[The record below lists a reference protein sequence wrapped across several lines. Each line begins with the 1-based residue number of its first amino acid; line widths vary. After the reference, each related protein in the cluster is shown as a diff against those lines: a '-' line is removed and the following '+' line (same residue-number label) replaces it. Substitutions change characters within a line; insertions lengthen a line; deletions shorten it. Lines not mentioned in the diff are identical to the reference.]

1 MQLSSHNKISV
12 IIPTYNRVDL
22 IEETLDSVLGQT
34 YTNWECIIVDDG
46 SLDNISKVLI
56 PYLEDSRF
64 KFYNRPSEKKKGANS
79 CRNYGFEMSSGEF
92 IKWFDSDDIMLP
104 DFLQKQFTYLDQNR
118 SLDFCICLSETFI
131 EGTDTAYVNKANR
144 NPSHDPISAY
154 LFKNHFFLTAAPL
167 WRKEF
172 LKKNNLLFDEELSNS
187 DESDFHFRAIILRP
201 KYYYSDDILYKV
213 RRGNSSITQNK
224 ENFLPTLYSKVRFF
238 KKVELE
244 IKKMEIKDKN
254 LIYNYLLS
262 RQLNLFYEIQ
272 KINNRGIVACYR
284 DFSQL
289 FFLLKESDISVFGK
303 IKILVGF
310 FLVSF
315 FGKGYQLIYFKVN
328 YRELIEN

>member
-1 MQLSSHNKISV
+1 MQLNSHNKISI
-12 IIPTYNRVDL
+12 IIPTYNRVDVL
-22 IEETLDSVLGQT
+22 VETLNSVLGQT
-34 YTNWECIIVDDG
+34 YKNWECIIVDDG
-46 SLDNISKVLI
+46 SEDNISEVLI
-56 PYLEDSRF
+56 PYLKDSRF
-64 KFYNRPSEKKKGANS
+64 KFYNRPPEKKKGANS

-104 DFLQKQFTYLDQNR
+104 DFLQKQCNYLEQNKN
-118 SLDFCICLSETFI
+118 LDFCVCLSETFI
-131 EGTDTAYVNKANR
+131 EGTDKTYINKANR
-144 NPSHDPISAY
+144 NASDNPISSY

-172 LKKNNLLFDEELSNS
+172 LRCNNLLFDEELSNS
-187 DESDFHFRAIILRP
+187 DESDFHFRVIILRP

-213 RRGNSSITQNK
+213 RRGNMSITQDKKNL
-224 ENFLPTLYSKVRFF
+224 LPTLYSKVRFF

-244 IKKMEIKDKN
+244 IKKIKIKDEN
-254 LIYNYLLS
+254 LIYDYLLS

-272 KINNRGIVACYR
+272 KINKRSIIECCH

-289 FFLLKESDISVFGK
+289 FFLLKKSRISIFHK

-310 FLVSF
+310 LLVSF

-328 YRELIEN
+328 CRELIEN